1 MAFGKKN
8 VVSQDLADYSIMLIV
23 ESGIGKTTTMYKVCQ
38 KEFGDDGYILLNIGR
53 EDGVSAINGVVYE
66 DVENWKK
73 FAAIV
78 NDIVKNKDSDYPNL
92 KVLVVDTLD
101 QLIEITEP
109 EVVAMWNREN
119 LGKDGFVPVKTI
131 NAAFSGFGR
140 GEDKVIQVI
149 CDMIWK
155 LRKVGVQTWFTAHT
169 KTRELT
175 DAITSMSY
183 STISSNMM
191 QKYFNG
197 FKTKIAIVGV
207 ACVDRTIE
215 AQGTGRKNIVTK
227 KEVKVNRV
235 VDERRKIIFRDDNY
249 SVDSKSRF
257 ANIVDEIPL
266 DADALIEALHD
277 ALKAESGSS
286 AEEKPKKKTV
296 KKAEKVEVES
306 DPLPEEFEDIDT
318 VEDDV
323 DVVEDEFPEDLKH
336 EVAAMFKTCRDK
348 ELKNEIK
355 DMILEHGKSVKDVPE
370 EVLKE
375 MYLKLS

>member
-8 VVSQDLADYSIMLIV
+8 VVSQDLAHYSIMLMG
-23 ESGIGKTTTMYKVCQ
+23 ESGIGKTTTMYKMCE
-38 KEFGDDGYILLNIGR
+38 KEFGDDGYILLNMGR

-78 NDIVKNKDSDYPNL
+78 NDIVKNKDTDYPNL
-92 KVLVVDTLD
+92 KVLVIDTLD
-101 QLIEITEP
+101 QLLEITEP
-109 EVVAMWNREN
+109 EVIAMWNREN
-119 LGKDGFVPVKTI
+119 LGRDGFIPAKTL
-131 NAAFSGFGR
+131 AATWNGFGR
-140 GEDKVIQVI
+140 DQDKVIQVI
-149 CDMIWK
+149 WDMIWK
-155 LRKVGVQTWFTAHT
+155 LRKVGVQCWFTAHT

-175 DAITSMSY
+175 DGLTNLTY

-207 ACVDRTIE
+207 ACIDRTIE
-215 AQGTGRKNIVTK
+215 SQGTGRKNLVTK

-257 ANIVDEIPL
+257 EHIVDEIPL
-266 DADALIEALHD
+266 DADAFIEALHD
-277 ALKAESGSS
+277 ALKAK
-286 AEEKPKKKTV
+286 AEGGTTTTAKSKKKAT
-296 KKAEKVEVES
+296 KKVEEVKS
-306 DPLPEEFEDIDT
+306 DPLQEEFEDAVVD
-318 VEDDV
+318 
-323 DVVEDEFPEDLKH
+323 DVVEEESEFPENLAK
-336 EVAAMFKTCRDK
+336 EVGALFKACKDK
-348 ELKNEIK
+348 ELKVEIR

-370 EVLKE
+370 DVLKE
-375 MYLKLS
+375 MYLKLK

>member
-8 VVSQDLADYSIMLIV
+8 VVSQNLADYSIMLMG

-38 KEFGDDGYILLNIGR
+38 KEFGDDGYILLNMGR

-78 NDIVKNKDSDYPNL
+78 SDIVKNKDADYPNL

-101 QLIEITEP
+101 QLLEITEP

-119 LGKDGFVPVKTI
+119 LGKDGYIPVKTI
-131 NAAFSGFGR
+131 NASWGGFGR
-140 GEDKVIQVI
+140 AEDKVIQLVW
-149 CDMIWK
+149 DMIWK
-155 LRKVGVQTWFTAHT
+155 LRKVGVQVWFTAHT

-175 DAITSMSY
+175 DAISNMTY

-197 FKTKIAIVGV
+197 FKTKIAVLGV
-207 ACVDRTIE
+207 ACIDRTIE
-215 AQGTGRKNIVTK
+215 SQGTGRKNIVTK
-227 KEVKVNRV
+227 KEVKVNKV

-266 DADALIEALHD
+266 DADAFIEALHD
-277 ALKAESGSS
+277 ALKAEGNTT
-286 AEEKPKKKTV
+286 ATTKPKKKTA
-296 KKAEKVEVES
+296 KKVEKVES
-306 DPLPEEFEDIDT
+306 DPLPEEFEDAVVD
-318 VEDDV
+318 
-323 DVVEDEFPEDLKH
+323 DVVEEESEFPENLAKEVGALFKACKDKDLK
-336 EVAAMFKTCRDK
+336 V
-348 ELKNEIK
+348 EIR

-370 EVLKE
+370 DVLKE
-375 MYLKLS
+375 MYLKLK

>member
-8 VVSQDLADYSIMLIV
+8 VVSQDLAHYSIMLMG
-23 ESGIGKTTTMYKVCQ
+23 ESGIGKTTTMYKMCE
-38 KEFGDDGYILLNIGR
+38 KEFGDDGYILLNMGR

-78 NDIVKNKDSDYPNL
+78 NDIVKNKDTDYPNL
-92 KVLVVDTLD
+92 KVLVIDTLD
-101 QLIEITEP
+101 QLLEITEP
-109 EVVAMWNREN
+109 EVIAMWNREN
-119 LGKDGFVPVKTI
+119 LGRDGFIPAKTL
-131 NAAFSGFGR
+131 AATWNGFGR
-140 GEDKVIQVI
+140 DQDKVIQVI
-149 CDMIWK
+149 WDMIWK
-155 LRKVGVQTWFTAHT
+155 LRKVGVQCWFTAHT

-175 DAITSMSY
+175 DGLTNLTY

-207 ACVDRTIE
+207 ACIDRTIE
-215 AQGTGRKNIVTK
+215 SQGTGRKNLVTK

-257 ANIVDEIPL
+257 EHIVDEIPL
-266 DADALIEALHD
+266 DADAFIEALHD
-277 ALKAESGSS
+277 ALKAK
-286 AEEKPKKKTV
+286 AEAGTTATAKPKKKST
-296 KKAEKVEVES
+296 KKVEEVES
-306 DPLPEEFEDIDT
+306 DPLPKEFEDAVVD
-318 VEDDV
+318 
-323 DVVEDEFPEDLKH
+323 DVVEEENEFPENLAK
-336 EVAAMFKTCRDK
+336 EVGALFKACKDK
-348 ELKNEIK
+348 ELKVEIR

-370 EVLKE
+370 DVLKE
-375 MYLKLS
+375 MYLKLK

>member
-8 VVSQDLADYSIMLIV
+8 VVSQDLAHYSIMLMG
-23 ESGIGKTTTMYKVCQ
+23 ESGIGKTTTMYKMCE
-38 KEFGDDGYILLNIGR
+38 KEFGDDGYILLNMGR

-78 NDIVKNKDSDYPNL
+78 NDIVKNKDTDYPNL
-92 KVLVVDTLD
+92 KVLVIDTLD
-101 QLIEITEP
+101 QLLEITEP
-109 EVVAMWNREN
+109 EVIAMWNREN
-119 LGKDGFVPVKTI
+119 LGRDGFIPAKTL
-131 NAAFSGFGR
+131 AATWNGFGR
-140 GEDKVIQVI
+140 DQDKVIQVI
-149 CDMIWK
+149 WDMIWK
-155 LRKVGVQTWFTAHT
+155 LRKVGVQCWFTAHT

-175 DAITSMSY
+175 DGLTNLTY

-207 ACVDRTIE
+207 ACIDRTIE
-215 AQGTGRKNIVTK
+215 SQGTGRKNLVTK

-257 ANIVDEIPL
+257 EHIVDEIPL
-266 DADALIEALHD
+266 DADAFIEALHD
-277 ALKAESGSS
+277 ALKAK
-286 AEEKPKKKTV
+286 AEAGTTATAKTKKKTT
-296 KKAEKVEVES
+296 KKVEEVES
-306 DPLPEEFEDIDT
+306 DPLPEEFEDAVVD
-318 VEDDV
+318 
-323 DVVEDEFPEDLKH
+323 DVVEEENEFPENLAK
-336 EVAAMFKTCRDK
+336 EVGALFKACKDK
-348 ELKNEIK
+348 ELKVEIR

-370 EVLKE
+370 DVLKE
-375 MYLKLS
+375 MYLKLK

>member
-8 VVSQDLADYSIMLIV
+8 VVSQNLADYSIMLMG

-73 FAAIV
+73 FSTIV
-78 NDIVKNKDSDYPNL
+78 NDIVKNKDTDYPNL

-101 QLIEITEP
+101 QLLEITEP

-119 LGKDGFVPVKTI
+119 LGKEGFVQAKTI
-131 NAAFSGFGR
+131 NSAYGGFGR
-140 GEDKVIQVI
+140 GEDKVIQIVW
-149 CDMIWK
+149 DMIWK
-155 LRKVGVQTWFTAHT
+155 LRKVGVQVWFTAHT
-169 KTRELT
+169 KNRELT
-175 DAITSMSY
+175 DAITNMTY

-197 FKTKIAIVGV
+197 FKTKIAAVGV
-207 ACVDRTIE
+207 ACIDRTIE

-227 KEVKVNRV
+227 KEVKVNKV

-266 DADALIEALHD
+266 DADAFIEALHD
-277 ALKAESGSS
+277 ALKAEGGTT
-286 AEEKPKKKTV
+286 ATAKPKKKTT
-296 KKAEKVEVES
+296 KKVEEVES
-306 DPLPEEFEDIDT
+306 DPLPEEFEDAVVD
-318 VEDDV
+318 
-323 DVVEDEFPEDLKH
+323 DVVEEENEFPENLAK
-336 EVAAMFKTCRDK
+336 EVGALFKACKDK
-348 ELKNEIK
+348 ELKVEIR

-370 EVLKE
+370 DVLKE
-375 MYLKLS
+375 MYLKLK

>member
-8 VVSQDLADYSIMLIV
+8 VVSQDLADYSIMLMG

-38 KEFGDDGYILLNIGR
+38 KEFGDDGYILLNMGR

-78 NDIVKNKDSDYPNL
+78 NDIVKNKDTDYPNL

-101 QLIEITEP
+101 QLLEITEP
-109 EVVAMWNREN
+109 EVIAMWNREN
-119 LGKDGFVPVKTI
+119 LGKDGYVPVKTI
-131 NAAFSGFGR
+131 NASWGGFGR
-140 GEDKVIQVI
+140 AEDKVIQLVW
-149 CDMIWK
+149 DMIWK
-155 LRKVGVQTWFTAHT
+155 LRKVGVQVWFTAHT

-175 DAITSMSY
+175 DAISNMTY

-197 FKTKIAIVGV
+197 FKTKIAVLGV
-207 ACVDRTIE
+207 ACIDRTIE
-215 AQGTGRKNIVTK
+215 SQGTGRKNIVTK
-227 KEVKVNRV
+227 KEVKVNKV

-266 DADALIEALHD
+266 DADAFIEALHD
-277 ALKAESGSS
+277 ALKAEAGTI
-286 AEEKPKKKTV
+286 ATAKTKKTT
-296 KKAEKVEVES
+296 KKVEEVES
-306 DPLPEEFEDIDT
+306 DPLPEEFEDAVVD
-318 VEDDV
+318 
-323 DVVEDEFPEDLKH
+323 DVVEEENEFPENLAK
-336 EVAAMFKTCRDK
+336 EVGALFKACKDK
-348 ELKNEIK
+348 ELKVEIR

-370 EVLKE
+370 DVLKE
-375 MYLKLS
+375 MYLKLK

>member
-8 VVSQDLADYSIMLIV
+8 VVSQNLADYSIMLMG

-38 KEFGDDGYILLNIGR
+38 KEFGDDGYILLNMGR

-78 NDIVKNKDSDYPNL
+78 SDIVKNKDADYPNL

-101 QLIEITEP
+101 QLLEITEP

-119 LGKDGFVPVKTI
+119 LGKDGYIPVKTI
-131 NAAFSGFGR
+131 NASWGGFGR
-140 GEDKVIQVI
+140 AEDKVIQLVW
-149 CDMIWK
+149 DMIWK
-155 LRKVGVQTWFTAHT
+155 LRKVGVQVWFTAHT

-175 DAITSMSY
+175 DAISNMTY

-197 FKTKIAIVGV
+197 FKTKIAVLGV
-207 ACVDRTIE
+207 ACIDRTIE
-215 AQGTGRKNIVTK
+215 SQGTGRKNIVTK
-227 KEVKVNRV
+227 KEVKVNKV

-266 DADALIEALHD
+266 DADAFIEALHD
-277 ALKAESGSS
+277 ALKAEGNTTTTT
-286 AEEKPKKKTV
+286 KPKKKTA
-296 KKAEKVEVES
+296 KKVEKVES
-306 DPLPEEFEDIDT
+306 DPLPEEFEDAVVD
-318 VEDDV
+318 
-323 DVVEDEFPEDLKH
+323 DVVEEESEFPENLAKEVGALFKACKDKDLK
-336 EVAAMFKTCRDK
+336 V
-348 ELKNEIK
+348 EIR

-370 EVLKE
+370 DVLKE
-375 MYLKLS
+375 MYLKLK

>member
-8 VVSQDLADYSIMLIV
+8 VVSQDLADYSIMLMG

-78 NDIVKNKDSDYPNL
+78 NDIVKNKDTDYPNL

-101 QLIEITEP
+101 QLLEITEP

-119 LGKDGFVPVKTI
+119 LGKEGFVQAKTI
-131 NAAFSGFGR
+131 NSAYGGFGR
-140 GEDKVIQVI
+140 GEDKVIQIVW
-149 CDMIWK
+149 DMIWK
-155 LRKVGVQTWFTAHT
+155 LRKVGVQVWFTAHT
-169 KTRELT
+169 KNRELT
-175 DAITSMSY
+175 DAITNMTY

-197 FKTKIAIVGV
+197 FKTKIAAVGV
-207 ACVDRTIE
+207 ACIDRTIE

-227 KEVKVNRV
+227 KEVKVNKV

-266 DADALIEALHD
+266 DADAFVEALHD
-277 ALKAESGSS
+277 ALKAEAGTT
-286 AEEKPKKKTV
+286 ATAKAKKKTA
-296 KKAEKVEVES
+296 KKVEEVES
-306 DPLPEEFEDIDT
+306 DPLPEELEDAVVD
-318 VEDDV
+318 
-323 DVVEDEFPEDLKH
+323 DVVEEENEFPENLAK
-336 EVAAMFKTCRDK
+336 EVGALFKACKDK
-348 ELKNEIK
+348 ELKVEIR

-370 EVLKE
+370 DVLKE
-375 MYLKLS
+375 MYLKLK